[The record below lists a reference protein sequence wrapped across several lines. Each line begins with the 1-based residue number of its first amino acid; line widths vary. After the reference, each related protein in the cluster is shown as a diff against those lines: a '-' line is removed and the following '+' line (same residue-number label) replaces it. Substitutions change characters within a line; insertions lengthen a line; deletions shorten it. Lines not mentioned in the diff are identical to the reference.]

1 MTDRIVI
8 AGAGHAAG
16 QVITTLRQLK
26 FAGQIVLIGD
36 EPWLPYQRP
45 PLSKKFLAG
54 DMPAER
60 LFVKPPSF
68 YDDPAIE
75 LRLSSTITAIDRKT
89 KQLRL
94 EDAEP
99 VAFDKLVLALGSRAV
114 KLPVAG
120 ADLKGVH
127 YLRSIADVESIRADL
142 ETRRRLVVIGAGYIG
157 LEVAAVARQRGLDVT
172 VVEMAERVMSRVVS
186 PEISDF
192 YQIEH
197 TNQGVTLRLDTEV
210 TELHG
215 KKRVKGV
222 VTSSGETLPTRFVVI
237 GIGITPNTELAADA
251 GLDVNDGI
259 IVDDHGRTSDPDIFA
274 IGDCTRH
281 PNGIYGRSLR
291 LESVHNALE
300 QAKTVAHNLCGKEK
314 TYSEVPWFWSDQYDL
329 KLQIAGLSE
338 GYDDVVIRG
347 KPAEKSFACLYL
359 KDRRLIAVD
368 AVNAPKEFVQ
378 SKPLIASHAII
389 DTQKLADSTAEL
401 KQLVIRG

>member
-16 QVITTLRQLK
+16 QVLTTLRQLK
-26 FAGQIVLIGD
+26 YAGQIVLIGD

-68 YDDPAIE
+68 YDDPSIE
-75 LRLSSTITAIDRKT
+75 LRLGSTITAIDRKT
-89 KQLRL
+89 KQLQL
-94 EDAEP
+94 KDGEP
-99 VAFDKLVLALGSRAV
+99 VMFDKLVLALGSRAV

-127 YLRSIADVESIRADL
+127 YLRSIADVEGIRADL
-142 ETRRRLVVIGAGYIG
+142 ETRRRLVVVGAGYIG
-157 LEVAAVARQRGLDVT
+157 LEVAAVARQRGLEVT

-197 TNQGVTLRLDTEV
+197 TNHGVTLRLDTEV
-210 TELHG
+210 TELQG

-222 VTSSGETLPTRFVVI
+222 VTNSGEILPTKFVVI
-237 GIGITPNTELAADA
+237 GIGITPNTELAAAA
-251 GLDVNDGI
+251 GLEVDDGI
-259 IVDDHGRTSDPDIFA
+259 VVDERGRTSDPDIFA

-281 PNGIYGRSLR
+281 PNGIYDRSLR

-300 QAKTVAHNLCGKEK
+300 QAKTVAHNLCGEDT

-329 KLQIAGLSE
+329 KLQIAGLSD

-347 KPAEKSFACLYL
+347 NPAEQSFACLYL

-378 SKPLIASHAII
+378 AKPLIASHAII
-389 DTQKLADSTAEL
+389 DAEKLADSTVEL
-401 KQLVIRG
+401 KHLATRD

>member
-1 MTDRIVI
+1 MTQRIVI

-26 FAGQIVLIGD
+26 FSGQIVLVGD

-75 LRLSSTITAIDRKT
+75 LQLGATITAIDRKA
-89 KQLRL
+89 KQLL
-94 EDAEP
+94 LKDAEP
-99 VAFDKLVLALGSRAV
+99 VAFDKLVLALGSRV
-114 KLPVAG
+114 IKLPVKG

-127 YLRSIADVESIRADL
+127 YLRSIADVEGIRADL
-142 ETRRRLVVIGAGYIG
+142 ETRRRLVVIGAGYVG
-157 LEVAAVARQRGLDVT
+157 LEVAAVARQLGLEVT

-192 YQIEH
+192 YQIQH
-197 TNQGVTLRLDTEV
+197 TNQGVTLRLGTEV
-210 TELHG
+210 TKLKG
-215 KKRVKGV
+215 KKRVKAV
-222 VTSSGETLPTRFVVI
+222 VTSTGEEIPTNFVVI

-251 GLDVNDGI
+251 GLDVDDGI
-259 IVDDHGRTSDPDIFA
+259 VVDAGGRTNDPDIYA
-274 IGDCTRH
+274 VGDCTRH
-281 PNGIYGRSLR
+281 PNNIYDRSLR

-300 QAKTVAHNLCGKEK
+300 QAKTVAHNLCGKEA

-347 KPAEKSFACLYL
+347 NPAEKSFACLYL
-359 KDRRLIAVD
+359 KDGCLIAVD

-389 DTQKLADSTAEL
+389 DVEKLADSTVEL
-401 KQLVIRG
+401 KHAVMRG